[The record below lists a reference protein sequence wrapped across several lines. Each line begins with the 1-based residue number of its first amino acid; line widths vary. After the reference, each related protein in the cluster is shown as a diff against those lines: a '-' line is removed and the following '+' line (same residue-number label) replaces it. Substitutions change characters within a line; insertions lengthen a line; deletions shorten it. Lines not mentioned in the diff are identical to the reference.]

1 MLTIGNFKIENN
13 IFLAPMA
20 GVTDLAF
27 RIICKKWGAGLVYS
41 EMVSAKAM
49 HYNDKKTFSLLQ
61 TDPREA
67 PMAVQIFGSEPE
79 IMAEAACKVEQM
91 GFPLVDINMGCP
103 APKVTSNGDGSS
115 LLKDFALIGRIVK
128 SVSESV
134 SIPVTCKVR
143 CGIKEFVD
151 MTDLAKIIED
161 SGASAITVHGRTAA
175 MYYSG
180 TAYRSKITEVKN
192 AVSIPVIGNGDIF
205 TAEDAA
211 GMLKDTG
218 CDAVMVARGAEG
230 NPFIFSQI
238 REYLSSGSVT
248 TNPDWEQRLSVMKQH
263 INLLCELKGER
274 VGIREARKHVAWYT
288 KGMKSGSTVRN
299 EVCKTESLQ
308 ELMNVID
315 EYANYIKGDDL
326 K

>member
-1 MLTIGNFKIENN
+1 MLQIGNFKTENN
-13 IFLAPMA
+13 VFLAPMA

-49 HYNDKKTFSLLQ
+49 HYNDKKTFSLLE
-61 TDPREA
+61 TDSREG
-67 PMAVQIFGSEPE
+67 PLAVQIFGSEPE
-79 IMAEAACKVEQM
+79 IMAEAAVKVEQM

-115 LLKDFALIGRIVK
+115 LLKDFELIGKIVK
-128 SVSESV
+128 AVSKSV

-143 CGIKEFVD
+143 CGIKNFID
-151 MTDLAKIIED
+151 MTELAKIIED
-161 SGASAITVHGRTAA
+161 NGASAITVHGRTAA

-180 TAYRSKITEVKN
+180 KADYEKIAEVKK

-205 TAEDAA
+205 SADDSGRMFKE
-211 GMLKDTG
+211 TG

-230 NPFIFSQI
+230 NPFIFAQI
-238 REYLSSGSVT
+238 NEYLSGTAIT
-248 TNPDWEQRLSVMKQH
+248 TIPNWEQRLSVMKEH

-274 VGIREARKHVAWYT
+274 VGVREARKHVAWYT
-288 KGMKSGSTVRN
+288 KGMKSGASVRN
-299 EVCKTESLQ
+299 EVCKTETLSSLI
-308 ELMNVID
+308 EVID
-315 EYANYIKGDDL
+315 NYVDYIVGDEQS
-326 K
+326 